1 MDIGNLDVKHDYYR
15 NESGKHREHGEE
27 SWTPNGDYE
36 RVEDYEYLGTTVNWF
51 AKGRGAKGKGKA
63 GKGKGTVFYG
73 NCHACGEKGHTAK
86 FCPHWSP
93 DPKGSGKGQKG
104 KGKQGKGPFAGYG
117 TWGANFFGEQETYE
131 DIPLMAMTL
140 PGQPSLIKTCNRY
153 EALSEQH
160 PENESEQQAWTEV
173 ARSKRWTSAKTPEN
187 GVPSANCASFVGLL
201 EKTSVGLGN
210 LGAGEWQELPKPL
223 VIDSGAGETV
233 MPKTWLPSYPVEP
246 SPGSLKGEF
255 YHTADGSRIFNEGQK
270 RVTVTTQDGNNE
282 RAMTF
287 QVADVDKAL
296 GSVRQIVSNKNRV
309 VFDQDERGKDI
320 SFIQNK
326 VTKEKMPLRVEN
338 GVYVLDL
345 VVGPPRQRKAVP
357 KGNRGFAWQ
366 G

>member
-1 MDIGNLDVKHDYYR
+1 M
-15 NESGKHREHGEE
+15 RE
-27 SWTPNGDYE
+27 
-36 RVEDYEYLGTTVNWF
+36 
-51 AKGRGAKGKGKA
+51 
-63 GKGKGTVFYG
+63 
-73 NCHACGEKGHTAK
+73 
-86 FCPHWSP
+86 
-93 DPKGSGKGQKG
+93 KGQKG
-104 KGKQGKGPFAGYG
+104 KGKNGKGPYAGYSA
-117 TWGANFFGEQETYE
+117 WGANFFGEQETYE
-131 DIPLMAMTL
+131 EVPLMAMTL
-140 PGQPSLIKTCNRY
+140 PSRQNTCETRNRY
-153 EALSEQH
+153 EVLDEDG
-160 PENESEQQAWTEV
+160 PEDEPTMWKEV
-173 ARSKRWTSAKTPEN
+173 VRPKRWAKNKKSASE
-187 GVPSANCASFVGLL
+187 VPKEPCASYVGLL

-296 GSVRQIVSNKNRV
+296 GSVRQIVNNKNRV
-309 VFDQDERGKDI
+309 VFDQDDFGKDI

-345 VVGPPRQRKAVP
+345 VVGPPRPQQGVP
-357 KGNRGFAWQ
+357 RSARGFVWQ